1 MPRVKKQEPQEG
13 DLILDDVA
21 VKAAP
26 KKRAKKDRGEFYLSP
41 KEFEDEIRLYYKTGD
56 FTNRLGDMIKRL
68 AYNLSFKP
76 NFINYSYRDE
86 MVSDAIEKMSRAVV
100 RKCYKIDSGFSP
112 FAYFTQIA
120 WNACI
125 NRISKEKKIK
135 SVHDDYVERIYSE
148 LIEDQGDYDIH
159 IKNNRRNS
167 DECDD

>member
-1 MPRVKKQEPQEG
+1 MPRVKKQELQEG
-13 DLILDDVA
+13 DLILDDVV

-86 MVSDAIEKMSRAVV
+86 MVNDAIEKMSRAIV

-112 FAYFTQIA
+112 FGYFTTVA
-120 WNACI
+120 YHAMI
-125 NRISKEKKIK
+125 NRITKEKKIK
-135 SVHDDYVERIYSE
+135 AVHEDYANRNYAE
-148 LIEDQGDYDIH
+148 LIEEQGDYDIH

-167 DECDD
+167 DECEE